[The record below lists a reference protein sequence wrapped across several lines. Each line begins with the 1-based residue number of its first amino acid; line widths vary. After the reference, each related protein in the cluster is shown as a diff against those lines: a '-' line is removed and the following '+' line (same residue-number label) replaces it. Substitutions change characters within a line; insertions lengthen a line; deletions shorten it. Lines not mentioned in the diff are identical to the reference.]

1 MELQNLGYI
10 QEVLRAEKVPFNE
23 LQELVF
29 TGEKTFILK
38 ADGKYFL
45 SKKQLTEEEA
55 LKTALEISSHY
66 GKPLNEEEPR
76 LLIKE
81 KDYYRVIA
89 TIPPNSG
96 LVTLTIL
103 FNHSSSF
110 PFYA

>member
-1 MELQNLGYI
+1 MELQNLECI
-10 QEVLRAEKVPFNE
+10 EAILKAENLPFNE
-23 LQELVF
+23 VYELTF
-29 TGEKTFILK
+29 TGEHTFLLRG
-38 ADGKYFL
+38 DGKYFL
-45 SKKQLTEEEA
+45 AKKQLTGEEA
-55 LKTALEISSHY
+55 LKTAREISSFY

-89 TIPPNSG
+89 TIPPNSS

-103 FNHSSSF
+103 FKHPRSF

>member
-1 MELQNLGYI
+1 MKLQNLRSV
-10 QEVLRAEKVPFNE
+10 QEILKAENLPFNE
-23 LQELVF
+23 LQELTF
-29 TGEKTFILK
+29 TGEKTFLRK
-38 ADGKYFL
+38 SDGKYFL

-55 LKTALEISSHY
+55 FKIALEISSRY
-66 GKPLNEEEPR
+66 GKPLNEKEPR